1 MGVEVDM
8 SAQQRPLGP
17 ILLLGPCPGIA
28 EALAIFG
35 HTALRATSVAA
46 ALANSGDPDTRFAV
60 IDASVP
66 IADAVKFLDGLAEI
80 RPYAAAVLALP
91 PGADSSDRLHL
102 DHARAIGAAAIL
114 MPGSDPATLL
124 TALARKGYGGA
135 HRTRRALIADDTAT
149 VREIFRTMLAK
160 AGYEVFAYE
169 TFDRT
174 LESPEAV
181 GIDLVVL
188 DIFMP
193 GISGIEAI
201 RVVRRGWRG
210 TKILAVSAGL
220 EGRMAATTTLEAA
233 ARLGADRILSKPV
246 DGARLISTAQELVGA
261 SVSRAA

>member
-1 MGVEVDM
+1 MP
-8 SAQQRPLGP
+8 AQQRSLGP
-17 ILLLGPCPGIA
+17 ILLLGSCPGVA
-28 EALAIFG
+28 EGLAIFG
-35 HTALRATSVAA
+35 HTALRAASVSA
-46 ALANSGDPDTRFAV
+46 ALANAGDPDIRFAF

-66 IADAVKFLDGLAEI
+66 IADAVKFLDALAEI
-80 RPYAAAVLALP
+80 RPHAAAVLALP
-91 PGADSSDRLHL
+91 PGADSSDRIHL
-102 DHARAIGAAAIL
+102 DHARAIGAATIL

-149 VREIFRTMLAK
+149 VREIFRTMLVK

-169 TFDRT
+169 TFDMA
-174 LESPEAV
+174 LESPEAI

-220 EGRMAATTTLEAA
+220 EGRMEASTTLQAA
-233 ARLGADRILSKPV
+233 DRLGADRILSKPI
-246 DGARLISTAQELVGA
+246 DGAKLIATAQELIGA
-261 SVSRAA
+261 SISRAA

>member
-1 MGVEVDM
+1 MP
-8 SAQQRPLGP
+8 AQKASLGP
-17 ILLLGPCPGIA
+17 ILLFGPCPGVA

-46 ALANSGDPDTRFAV
+46 ALANAGDPDTRFAL
-60 IDASVP
+60 IDSGVP

-80 RPYAAAVLALP
+80 RPHAAAVLALP
-91 PGADSSDRLHL
+91 PGADSSDRLYL
-102 DHARAIGAAAIL
+102 DHARAIGAASIL

-135 HRTRRALIADDTAT
+135 HRTRRAMIVDDTVT

-160 AGYEVFAYE
+160 AGFEVFAFE
-169 TFDRT
+169 TFDAA

-181 GIDLVVL
+181 AIDLAVL

-220 EGRMAATTTLEAA
+220 EGRMEASTALQAAD
-233 ARLGADRILSKPV
+233 RLGADRILPKPV
-246 DGARLISTAQELVGA
+246 DGATLISAAQELVGV